1 MNGPGAA
8 LAAHSAVEGCYE
20 AARTAAL
27 SGVPISTVYYW
38 ANRDVVTPSVSPVRT
53 RLWSYGDLMA
63 LRIVSWLR
71 HPKAVDDGLLPA
83 SPMPEVRRVLS
94 LLDKLGLDLWRPNG
108 NRADRSPLLVDRAG
122 YVFVWAGD
130 DLLDSNGRPTLN
142 YPVDGLELLAPYIG
156 AGQRGPDLLR
166 PRPHLRIVPSKVT
179 GEPHIA
185 GSRLTTPTI
194 AALGERGLSPSEI
207 AEMYEVDDT
216 AVAEALDLERDLAM
230 TA

>member
-8 LAAHSAVEGCYE
+8 LEAHPAAEGCYE
-20 AARTAAL
+20 AARAAAL

-38 ANRDVVTPSVSPVRT
+38 ANRDVVTPSLSPVRT

-83 SPMPEVRRVLS
+83 SPMPEVRRVLG
-94 LLDKLGLDLWRPNG
+94 LLDELGLDLWRPNG
-108 NRADRSPLLVDRAG
+108 DRVERSPLLVDRAG
-122 YVFVWAGD
+122 HVFVWAGD
-130 DLLDSNGRPTLN
+130 DLLDSTGRPMLK

-166 PRPHLRIVPSKVT
+166 P
-179 GEPHIA
+179 
-185 GSRLTTPTI
+185 
-194 AALGERGLSPSEI
+194 
-207 AEMYEVDDT
+207 
-216 AVAEALDLERDLAM
+216 
-230 TA
+230 